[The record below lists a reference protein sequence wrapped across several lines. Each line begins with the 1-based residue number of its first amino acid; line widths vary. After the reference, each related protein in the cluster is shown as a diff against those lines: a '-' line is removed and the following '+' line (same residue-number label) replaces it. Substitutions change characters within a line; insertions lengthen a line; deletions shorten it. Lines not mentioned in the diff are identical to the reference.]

1 MLNQVSA
8 YGRCVVSTGGGAVL
22 LRTNWGHLRNGVVLY
37 LEAPPEALAARVAAE
52 GVAARPLLAGAPPGQ
67 ETEHAARLL
76 GELLAARQTMYAQA
90 DETVGAGDVGPAAVA
105 ERALAALAARLAA
118 DETQKRLRTV
128 PATDSVRLE
137 GGRGEQRI

>member
-1 MLNQVSA
+1 MLNEVSS
-8 YGRCVVSTGGGAVL
+8 YGRCVVSTGGGAVVL
-22 LRTNWGHLRNGVVLY
+22 PTNWGHLRNGVVLY

-52 GVAARPLLAGAPPGQ
+52 GVAARPLLAGAEPGK

-76 GELLAARQTMYAQA
+76 ADILAARRDMYAQA
-90 DETVGAGDVGPAAVA
+90 DETVGAGDVGAEAVA
-105 ERALAALAARLAA
+105 ERALQALAGRLEA

-128 PATDSVRLE
+128 PATDSVKLE